1 MVAIGKSSRI
11 QSEKRRGWSK
21 VVGLVLAK
29 VEVGRGWSLMVGFGL
44 KMARVGRDIRSAW
57 FWLWNIQC
65 W

>member
-29 VEVGRGWSLMVGFGL
+29 VEVGRGWSLVVGFGL
-44 KMARVGRDIRSAW
+44 
-57 FWLWNIQC
+57 
-65 W
+65 